1 MKVMELLEKTLKQI
15 TPPAEIWREK
25 ARQYILTLT
34 MPPWALGR
42 LLDLA
47 VDLAGIQE
55 TLQPETRR
63 KNIILMAGDH
73 GITEEGVSPSPKE
86 VTGQMIANFTSGGAG
101 VSVLGRRAGA
111 AVSVVDIGVDA
122 DLSGFGDRI
131 LHRKIRRGTANFA
144 RGPAMSRAEAVRAVE
159 TGIEIAQEMSDR
171 TDVFGTGDMGIGN
184 TSPSSA
190 ILSVLTGLPLAEC
203 VGMGAGLTPEMVE
216 HKIEVIARGIEVNRP
231 DRNDALEVLAKVGGL
246 EIGGIAGVI
255 LGAASRQK
263 AVVVD
268 GFISTAGAMIAA
280 KLCPA
285 SVPYMIMAHCSAEP
299 GHRAMLEMLGKKPL
313 LELGL
318 RLGEGSGGALAMPIL
333 DSAAA
338 ILREMA
344 TFQSAAVSGE
354 GNYRK

>member
-1 MKVMELLEKTLKQI
+1 MKLLEQTLDQI
-15 TPPAEIWREK
+15 TPPSEAWREK

-55 TLQPETRR
+55 TLKPETRR
-63 KNIILMAGDH
+63 KNIILMAADH

-86 VTGQMIANFTSGGAG
+86 VTQQMIANFINGGAG
-101 VSVLGRRAGA
+101 VCVLGRQAGA
-111 AVSVVDIGVDA
+111 SVSIVDIGVDA
-122 DLSGFGDRI
+122 DLSGFGDSMI
-131 LHRKIRRGTANFA
+131 HRKIRRGTANFA
-144 RGPAMSRAEAVRAVE
+144 KGPAMSRDEAVRAVE
-159 TGIEIAQEMSDR
+159 TGIEIAQGISGR
-171 TDVFGTGDMGIGN
+171 TDLFGTGDMGIGN

-190 ILSVLTGLPLAEC
+190 ILSVLTGIPLEKC
-203 VGMGAGLTPEMVE
+203 VGMGAGLTSEMIR
-216 HKIEVIARGIEVNRP
+216 HKVEVIARGIELNRP
-231 DRNDALEVLAKVGGL
+231 DRNDPLDVLSKVGGL

-255 LGAASRQK
+255 LGAASRHK
-263 AVVVD
+263 AVMVD

-285 SVPYMIMAHCSAEP
+285 AVPYMIMAHCSAEP
-299 GHRAMLEMLGKKPL
+299 GHLAMLAMLGKKPL
-313 LELGL
+313 LDLGL
-318 RLGEGSGGALAMPIL
+318 RLGEGSGGALAMPIA

-344 TFQSAAVSGE
+344 TFQSASVSGE

>member
-1 MKVMELLEKTLKQI
+1 MELLEQTLDQI
-15 TPPAEIWREK
+15 TPPSEIWREK

-63 KNIILMAGDH
+63 KNIILMAADH
-73 GITEEGVSPSPKE
+73 GITAEGVSPSPKE
-86 VTGQMIANFTSGGAG
+86 VTRQMIANFIAGGAG
-101 VSVLGRRAGA
+101 VSVLGRQAGA
-111 AVSVVDIGVDA
+111 TVSIVDIGVDA
-122 DLSGFGDRI
+122 DLTAFGDRI
-131 LHRKIRRGTANFA
+131 LHRKIRRGTADFA
-144 RGPAMSRAEAVRAVE
+144 KGPAMSREEAVRAVE
-159 TGIEIAQEMSDR
+159 TGIEVVQEMSDR

-190 ILSVLTGLPLAEC
+190 ILSVLSGLPLEKC
-203 VGMGAGLTPEMVE
+203 VGMGAGLQPEMVK
-216 HKIEVIARGIEVNRP
+216 HKTEVIAQGIELNRP
-231 DRNDALEVLAKVGGL
+231 GRNDALDVLSKVGGL
-246 EIGGIAGVI
+246 EIGGLAGVI
-255 LGAASRQK
+255 LGAASRRK

-285 SVPYMIMAHCSAEP
+285 AVPYMIMAHCGAEP

-318 RLGEGSGGALAMPIL
+318 RLGEGSGGALAMPIV

-344 TFQSAAVSGE
+344 TFRSAAVSGE

>member
-1 MKVMELLEKTLKQI
+1 MMELLEQTVNQI
-15 TPPAEIWREK
+15 TPPSEIWREK

-55 TLQPETRR
+55 SLQPETRR
-63 KNIILMAGDH
+63 KNIILMAADH
-73 GITEEGVSPSPKE
+73 GITVEGVSPSPKE
-86 VTGQMIANFTSGGAG
+86 VTRQMIANFIAGGAG
-101 VSVLGRRAGA
+101 VCVLGRQAGA
-111 AVSVVDIGVDA
+111 AVSIVDIGVDA
-122 DLSGFGDRI
+122 DLTAFGDRM
-131 LHRKIRRGTANFA
+131 LHRKIRLGTANFA
-144 RGPAMSRAEAVRAVE
+144 KGPAMTRGEAVRAVE
-159 TGIEIAQEMSDR
+159 TGIEIAQGMSDW
-171 TDVFGTGDMGIGN
+171 TDIFGTGDMGIGN

-190 ILSVLTGLPLAEC
+190 ILSVLTGLPLEKC
-203 VGMGAGLTPEMVE
+203 VGMGAGLTPEMVQ
-216 HKIEVIARGIEVNRP
+216 HKIKAIARGIELNRP
-231 DRNDALEVLAKVGGL
+231 DPDDPLDVLSKVGGL

-255 LGAASRQK
+255 LGAASRHK
-263 AVVVD
+263 AVMVD

-285 SVPYMIMAHCSAEP
+285 AVPYMIMAHCGAEP

-318 RLGEGSGGALAMPIL
+318 RLGEGSGGALAMPIA